1 MDRELMML
9 EDLRVLAAEVNDI
22 IFTLRDRF
30 NPTLLRDELEGIISR
45 RALSLEVD
53 TIREAKADGKVLYE
67 VKFKNLR
74 HRLHVPKQDTPLE
87 EYQKLTRKLHEEF
100 FESKVAQRYY
110 LLDAPLRWLF
120 LLEEDGGDIARGY
133 CEVVRFTTDLMEEYH
148 RCRNCVEKALNKK
161 PEQREWEVVLKSI
174 DEDKPFESFMETCMV
189 PCELIDLVAEV
200 ENLFN
205 LTIDVELKKA
215 FKAVLEGRL

>member
-1 MDRELMML
+1 ML
-9 EDLRVLAAEVNDI
+9 EDLRILSAEINDI
-22 IFTLRDRF
+22 IFSLRDRF

-45 RALSLEVD
+45 RGLSLSVETIKEVKEGEK
-53 TIREAKADGKVLYE
+53 TLYE
-67 VKFKNLR
+67 VRFKNLR

-87 EYQKLTRKLHEEF
+87 EYQRLVRKLHEEF
-100 FESKVAQRYY
+100 FESKVAKRYY
-110 LLDAPLRWLF
+110 LLDATKRWLF

-148 RCRNCVEKALNKK
+148 RCRNCIEQQLNRK
-161 PEQREWEVVLKSI
+161 PLKEDWEVVLKSV
-174 DEDKPFESFMETCMV
+174 DEDDALKPFMEKCLS

-215 FKAVLEGRL
+215 YKSLLF

>member
-1 MDRELMML
+1 ML
-9 EDLRVLAAEVNDI
+9 EDLRILSAEINDI
-22 IFTLRDRF
+22 IFSLRDRF
-30 NPTLLRDELEGIISR
+30 NPILLRDELEGIISR
-45 RALSLEVD
+45 RGLSLSVE
-53 TIREAKADGKVLYE
+53 TIREVKEGEKILYE
-67 VKFKNLR
+67 VRFKNLR

-87 EYQKLTRKLHEEF
+87 EYQRLVRKLHEEF
-100 FESKVAQRYY
+100 FESKVAKRYY
-110 LLDAPLRWLF
+110 LLDATKRWLY

-148 RCRNCVEKALNKK
+148 RCRNCVEQQLNRK
-161 PEQREWEVVLKSI
+161 PLKEDWEVVLKSV
-174 DEDKPFESFMETCMV
+174 DEDEALKPFMEKCLS

-215 FKAVLEGRL
+215 YKSLF

>member
-1 MDRELMML
+1 MDRELIML
-9 EDLRVLAAEVNDI
+9 EDLRVLAAEINDL

-30 NPTLLRDELEGIISR
+30 NPTLLRDELEGIITR
-45 RALSLEVD
+45 RALSLEVN
-53 TIREAKADGKVLYE
+53 TIREAQFEGKILYE

-87 EYQKLTRKLHEEF
+87 EYQKLVRRIQEEF
-100 FESKVAQRYY
+100 FESKVAKRYY
-110 LLDAPLRWLF
+110 LLDAPKRWLL

-148 RCRNCVEKALNKK
+148 RCRNCVEKQLNKK
-161 PEQREWEVVLKSI
+161 PAEPDWQIVLKSI
-174 DEDKPFESFMETCMV
+174 DEDKPLESFMETCMV

-215 FKAVLEGRL
+215 FKKVLEGKT

>member
-1 MDRELMML
+1 MDRELLML
-9 EDLRVLAAEVNDI
+9 EDLRILSAEINDI
-22 IFTLRDRF
+22 IFSLRDRF

-45 RALSLEVD
+45 RGLSLSVETIQEVKEGEK
-53 TIREAKADGKVLYE
+53 TLYE
-67 VKFKNLR
+67 VRFKNLR

-87 EYQKLTRKLHEEF
+87 EYKRLVRKLHEEF
-100 FESKVAQRYY
+100 FASKVAKRYY
-110 LLDAPLRWLF
+110 LLDATKRWLF

-148 RCRNCVEKALNKK
+148 RCRNCVEQQLNRK
-161 PEQREWEVVLKSI
+161 PLKEDWEVVLKSV
-174 DEDKPFESFMETCMV
+174 DEDKALKPFMEECLS

-215 FKAVLEGRL
+215 YKSL